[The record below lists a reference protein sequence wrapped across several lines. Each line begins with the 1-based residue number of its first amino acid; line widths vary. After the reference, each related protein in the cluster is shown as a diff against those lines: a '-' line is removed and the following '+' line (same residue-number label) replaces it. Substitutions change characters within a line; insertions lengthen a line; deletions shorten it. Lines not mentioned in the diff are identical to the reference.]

1 MEKLVLA
8 KVNGKEITQEDM
20 DFFLNTLGPERA
32 AQFANPEGMKQLLQE
47 IINQE
52 LLYCEAVDEKLE
64 ETKEFKEELERLKGH
79 ILKTM
84 KIRQL
89 LESIEAT
96 DEEMRKHYEEQ
107 KQSFQKP
114 AQVKAAHI
122 LVKTEEEGNT
132 VVERLKGDESF
143 EDVAKDVSTCPS
155 KERGGDLGFFGKGQ
169 MVPEFENVAFEMN
182 TGDVSGLIQTQFG
195 FHVIKVTDKKEAS
208 ESPFEEVKDRIE
220 SEIISMKQ
228 AQTYQ
233 GRLNELRG
241 KYEIEIFE

>member
-1 MEKLVLA
+1 
-8 KVNGKEITQEDM
+8 
-20 DFFLNTLGPERA
+20 
-32 AQFANPEGMKQLLQE
+32 
-47 IINQE
+47 
-52 LLYCEAVDEKLE
+52 
-64 ETKEFKEELERLKGH
+64 
-79 ILKTM
+79 M

-122 LVKTEEEGNT
+122 LVKTEEEGNA

-169 MVPEFENVAFEMN
+169 MVPEFENVAFEMK

-208 ESPFEEVKDRIE
+208 ESLFEEVKERIE

>member
-20 DFFLNTLGPERA
+20 DFFLNTLGSERA

-52 LLYCEAVDEKLE
+52 LLYFEAVDEKLE
-64 ETKEFKEELERLKGH
+64 ETVEFKEELEKLKGH

-96 DEEMRKHYEEQ
+96 DEEMKMHYEEH
-107 KQSFQKP
+107 KHNFQKP

-132 VVERLKGDESF
+132 VVERLNADESF
-143 EDVAKDVSTCPS
+143 EDVAKEVSTCPS

-169 MVPEFENVAFEMN
+169 MVPEFENVAFEMK
-182 TGDVSGLIQTQFG
+182 TGDVSGLVQTQFG

-208 ESPFEEVKDRIE
+208 ESPFEEVKDKIGNE
-220 SEIISMKQ
+220 VISMKQ
-228 AQTYQ
+228 AQIYQ
-233 GRLNELRG
+233 GKINELRS
-241 KYEIEIFE
+241 KYEVEVFE